1 MTQASKKAYITTP
14 IYYPS
19 GKPHLGSAYTTLA
32 ADIYARFK
40 RLDGFDVKFSTGTDE
55 HGLKLQRAAEKE
67 GLTPQAYVDKMS
79 DMFREIEPIMNISE
93 HTFIRTTE
101 DYHQK
106 TAQVMW
112 QKLEEAGYIYKDSYA
127 GWYCISD
134 ESYYTE
140 EELVDGKSPMS
151 GHPVEWMEEES
162 YFFKLSAFR
171 DKLLDLYERRP
182 ELVQPQ
188 SRLNEVVGFL
198 KGEVRD
204 ISISRTTFD
213 WGVPVPNGPGHV
225 MYVWID
231 ALTNYLSVLG
241 WPNEDN
247 MGYWPGVHLV
257 GKDILRFHSVYWPAM
272 LMGAGLTEEQL
283 PVVYAHGWWTVDG
296 DKMSKSK
303 GNVVDPESLT
313 REYSRDI
320 VRYFLMREVPFGNDG
335 DFSETRLI
343 ERTNS
348 DLANALGNLFQRVLS
363 MVAKNCEAKVPTL
376 GELDAADKEFL
387 DGFKGMVNDVR
398 THIDNLQFHK
408 ALDTIWSR
416 VHAANAYMDAKQ
428 PWTHKKENPE
438 LMAHILR
445 VLMEGFV
452 PIAHTLDA
460 FMPESMA
467 RVKEFLGTS
476 EMTLTDIENAEGYLL
491 TDGAELPKPEGVF
504 PRIQPKEEAA

>member
-1 MTQASKKAYITTP
+1 MSQASQKAYITTP

-32 ADIYARFK
+32 ADVYARFK
-40 RLDGFDVKFSTGTDE
+40 RLDGFDVMFSTGTDE

-101 DYHQK
+101 ERHEK

-112 QKLEEAGYIYKDSYA
+112 KKLEEAGYIYKDSYA

-162 YFFKLSAFR
+162 YFFKLSAFK
-171 DKLLDLYERRP
+171 DKLLGLYERHP

-198 KGEVRD
+198 KGEVHD

-231 ALTNYLSVLG
+231 ALTNYLTVLG
-241 WPNEDN
+241 WPDEKN
-247 MGYWPGVHLV
+247 MGYWPAIHLV
-257 GKDILRFHSVYWPAM
+257 GKDILRFHAVYWPAM
-272 LMGAGLTEEQL
+272 LMGAGFTEDML
-283 PVVYAHGWWTVDG
+283 PTVYAHGWWTVDG

-303 GNVVDPESLT
+303 GNVVDPETLT
-313 REYSRDI
+313 AEFGRDI

-363 MVAKNCEAKVPTL
+363 MVAKNCEGQVPALGQLDEADDAYLAQARTL
-376 GELDAADKEFL
+376 VAE
-387 DGFKGMVNDVR
+387 VR
-398 THIDNLQFHK
+398 THVDGLQFHK
-408 ALDTIWSR
+408 ALDAIWAR
-416 VHAANAYMDAKQ
+416 VHAANAYMDNKQ
-428 PWTHKKENPE
+428 PWTHKKENPD

-452 PIAHTLDA
+452 PIAHTLEA
-460 FMPESMA
+460 FLPESMA
-467 RVKEFLGTS
+467 RVKTFLGTEGMS
-476 EMTLTDIENAEGYLL
+476 LKDIENADGYLL
-491 TDGAELPKPEGVF
+491 KDGAPLPQPEGVF